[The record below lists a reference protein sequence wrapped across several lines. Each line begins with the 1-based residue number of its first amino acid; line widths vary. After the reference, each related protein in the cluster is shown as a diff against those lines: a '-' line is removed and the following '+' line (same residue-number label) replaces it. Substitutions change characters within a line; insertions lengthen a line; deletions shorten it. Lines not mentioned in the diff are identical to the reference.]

1 MKVKSGR
8 RPPKLTIVEE
18 ELEKSLKEA
27 LKSKDKNKVK
37 LAFSDFFD
45 YYLIYLKRLCLDKL
59 DDQQCTYD
67 VLMDTFSRFFNSLI
81 NDRINECYKSYL
93 MTVFNFRCKKYNL
106 YYKKHNANIETFVDI
121 TEVPDEEEYTRL
133 MNVVSYLDAVLTPL
147 EKDVVLRH
155 IIRGDTLSEIKDDMK
170 LVGKDIYKIYNKA
183 IYKLRVV
190 VEEEYEEYEQ

>member
-1 MKVKSGR
+1 
-8 RPPKLTIVEE
+8 
-18 ELEKSLKEA
+18 
-27 LKSKDKNKVK
+27 
-37 LAFSDFFD
+37 
-45 YYLIYLKRLCLDKL
+45 
-59 DDQQCTYD
+59 
-67 VLMDTFSRFFNSLI
+67 MDTFSRFFNSLI

-147 EKDVVLRH
+147 EKEIVLRH

-170 LVGKDIYKIYNKA
+170 LVGRDIYKIYNKA